1 MFERAG
7 LEVDASQLW
16 KRFDPGQPVMKRRME
31 EWVLVLETLL
41 AVVVASAAAAAAPLL
56 PGVVVVAARVAD
68 VVAPT
73 NLGDS

>member
-16 KRFDPGQPVMKRRME
+16 MRFDPDQPVMKRKME
-31 EWVLVLETLL
+31 EWVLVMETLL
-41 AVVVASAAAAAAPLL
+41 AVVVVAAHLL

>member
-41 AVVVASAAAAAAPLL
+41 AVVVAAAAAAPLL

>member
-16 KRFDPGQPVMKRRME
+16 MRFDPGQPVMKRKME
-31 EWVLVLETLL
+31 EWVLAMEILL
-41 AVVVASAAAAAAPLL
+41 AVVVVVAALLL